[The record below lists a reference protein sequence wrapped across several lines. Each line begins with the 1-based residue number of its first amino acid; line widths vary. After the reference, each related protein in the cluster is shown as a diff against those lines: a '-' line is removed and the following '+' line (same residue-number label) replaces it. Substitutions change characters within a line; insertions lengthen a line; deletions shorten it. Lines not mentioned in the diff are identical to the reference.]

1 MFSSMERLE
10 FPQWKVYIGDMTD
23 ERSARPN
30 PQQAQQAL
38 DTVAES
44 HRALAPFVR
53 SPGWLYP
60 AQGVGMSL
68 FIIGLVLFTSH
79 GWATVALG
87 TSIIIFCVL
96 PALQTERSRV
106 ILDVYTHPGS
116 RVLGLLYL
124 AGFAVL
130 VTGALVVHALSGGE
144 WAAYVAGLLALA
156 LTLVCGPA
164 MDKKLAASIRAS
176 H

>member
-1 MFSSMERLE
+1 MTHESSE
-10 FPQWKVYIGDMTD
+10 
-23 ERSARPN
+23 RPN
-30 PQQAQQAL
+30 PLEAQQAL
-38 DTVAES
+38 ES
-44 HRALAPFVR
+44 VTDSQRALAPFVR

-60 AQGVGMSL
+60 AQGVAMAL

-79 GWATVALG
+79 GWATLALG

-96 PALQTERSRV
+96 PVLQSARSRV
-106 ILDVYTHPGS
+106 IIDVYTHSGS

-124 AGFAVL
+124 AGFAGL
-130 VTGALVVHALSGGE
+130 VIGALVVHALSGRE
-144 WAAYVAGLLALA
+144 WAAYIAGLLALA

-164 MDKKLAASIRAS
+164 MDKKLCASIGAS